1 MVYEFYQ
8 GLPSNYEDYEDI
20 VLPKRESMREKT
32 RREGVYGYY
41 DHWNKDAYTWIEK
54 FLEDSVGKKFDN
66 IYPKVC
72 EKFRK
77 KKDLEFREE
86 FKSRIDPH
94 DMSDIHW
101 HRNDYYLDDNHIIRR
116 YKPLKKDKRRKY
128 VLELDRSE
136 DYYVVD
142 KKKLLEYPEI
152 MLYLKS
158 KLGKDIEYII
168 LSSDRLT
175 EALGKKVQE
184 CIGEAIGRLSL
195 DRLETPDCWHID
207 WVTNHKYRRLSMYD
221 FIKCCYDSVN
231 KTYYEGSPEYSKH
244 YYENRDAERKS
255 RREYKTDLEETHE
268 QMLINSL
275 IRSKVNSIVSNII
288 SDPSIPVSL
297 GDINRITK
305 DVEEW
310 VKQKRKKKTLN

>member
-8 GLPSNYEDYEDI
+8 GLPSNYEDI
-20 VLPKRESMREKT
+20 ILPKREAMRERT
-32 RREGVYGYY
+32 RRDGTYGYY
-41 DHWNKDAYTWIEK
+41 SHYNKDAYDWISR

-94 DMSDIHW
+94 NMSDIHW
-101 HRNDYYLDDNHIIRR
+101 HSNDYYLDSDHIIRR
-116 YKPLKKDKRRKY
+116 YKPIRKAKRRKY
-128 VLELDRSE
+128 VMDLDRSE

-142 KKKLLEYPEI
+142 KEKLLEYPEI
-152 MLYLKS
+152 ILYLKS
-158 KLGKDIEYII
+158 KLGKDIEYIV
-168 LSSDRLT
+168 LSSDKLT
-175 EALGKKVQE
+175 ESLGKKVQE
-184 CIGEAIGRLSL
+184 CIGEAIGDLSL
-195 DRLETPDCWHID
+195 DRVNYPDSWHLDFIRN
-207 WVTNHKYRRLSMYD
+207 TKYDRLSASD
-221 FIKCCYDSVN
+221 FIKCYYDSVN

-255 RREYKTDLEETHE
+255 RRERKKEIEETHE
-268 QMLINSL
+268 QMLIDSL
-275 IRSKVNSIVSNII
+275 IRKKVNSIINKIM

-297 GDINRITK
+297 GNVNRITA
-305 DVEEW
+305 DVKEW
-310 VKQKRKKKTLN
+310 VKKNRMKKILN